1 MRILLDDK
9 LSGYGEN
16 DLLRDLDLLPAWRR
30 EQALRFKH
38 FEGKRNCARAFLLL
52 WECLKDKV
60 DLERPQDF
68 PEFVYNEHGKPSL
81 DPSLLISNF
90 SLLTFNFSLSHCKEA
105 VVCIT
110 DNQPCG
116 IDVESVGRYSESVAR
131 YAMNDEE
138 LNAIEAAANPARA
151 FVRLWTQ
158 KEALLK
164 AVGTGIQDNMRDI
177 FAQYPDA
184 VITTHDEP
192 EKPYIMSF
200 CTAPS
205 PLPLGGV
212 PL

>member
-1 MRILLDDK
+1 MRIILDDK
-9 LSGYGEN
+9 LSGYGEE
-16 DLLRDLDLLPAWRR
+16 DLLHDLDLLPAWRR

-38 FEGKRNCARAFLLL
+38 FEGKRNCTRAFLLL

-68 PEFVYNEHGKPSL
+68 PEFVYNEHGKPALPASL
-81 DPSLLISNF
+81 FTLHSSLFTLH
-90 SLLTFNFSLSHCKEA
+90 FSLSHCKEA

-138 LNAIEAAANPARA
+138 MAAIEAAADPART

-164 AVGTGIQDNMRDI
+164 ALGTGIQDNMRDI

-192 EKPYIMSF
+192 EKPYILSF
-200 CTAPS
+200 CNKVS
-205 PLPLGGV
+205 
-212 PL
+212 

>member
-1 MRILLDDK
+1 MRIILDDK

-38 FEGKRNCARAFLLL
+38 FEGKRNCTRAFLLL
-52 WECLKDKV
+52 WEYLKDKV

-110 DNQPCG
+110 DNQSCG
-116 IDVESVGRYSESVAR
+116 IDVESVGRKPSAPAFRTTCATSSPNIP
-131 YAMNDEE
+131 MPSSPPTT
-138 LNAIEAAANPARA
+138 NPRKIIFCR
-151 FVRLWTQ
+151 FVQPPPR
-158 KEALLK
+158 
-164 AVGTGIQDNMRDI
+164 
-177 FAQYPDA
+177 
-184 VITTHDEP
+184 
-192 EKPYIMSF
+192 
-200 CTAPS
+200 S
-205 PLPLGGV
+205 PFRGV